1 MRFSPRT
8 LGLLAALF
16 VLILDQGHKAW
27 MLSIFDIV
35 ARAPI
40 TVTPFLDLTIS
51 WNYGVSYSLFAT
63 HAVTARLALIC
74 VQGLIVF
81 GLLYWLWRATSRPFA
96 LGLGLIIGGA
106 LGNMTDR
113 LFRGAVADF
122 FYFHTSLPVGPLANY
137 VFNVA
142 DVGITLGAALLI
154 IESLTSS
161 ASGPST
167 PA

>member
-1 MRFSPRT
+1 MRLSPRK

-16 VLILDQGHKAW
+16 VMIVDQGHKAW
-27 MLSIFDIV
+27 MLFYFDIT

-63 HAVTARLALIC
+63 YAGTARLALIC
-74 VQGLIVF
+74 VQGTIVL
-81 GLLYWLWRATSRPFA
+81 GLLYWLWRASSHLSA
-96 LGLGLIIGGA
+96 LGLGFIIGGA

-137 VFNVA
+137 VFNIA
-142 DVGITLGAALLI
+142 DVGITLGATLLLF
-154 IESLTSS
+154 ESLTSNTS
-161 ASGPST
+161 RPSKPT
-167 PA
+167 